1 MNHEGKDRII
11 TEGTIFIE
19 ILFSFYK
26 ASKSQIKSNNTHT
39 QKTWHYLG
47 KLLLTI

>member
-39 QKTWHYLG
+39 KNMALLG
-47 KLLLTI
+47 